1 MKFQHQKLGTRH
13 RTAERTAKQTGELV
27 ISISQ
32 RRNTITVFKGNDRY
46 VLEDTEVV
54 LNFDDNDQLVSM
66 KAIGSMEAD
75 SEEQAEQLESMF
87 SSDEDA
93 LKDMIGVSEGMS
105 MDLKVKGK
113 TVTFTINADVEQL
126 VDVGLIGADDAS
138 EMTKDELIS
147 YFEDQDMTCK

>member
-1 MKFQHQKLGTRH
+1 MKKMIGIVLAGLLLAGCSSHGSKN
-13 RTAERTAKQTGELV
+13 QTTCSGLV
-27 ISISQ
+27 D
-32 RRNTITVFKGNDRY
+32 G
-46 VLEDTEVV
+46 LDTEVV

-93 LKDMIGVSEGMS
+93 LKDMMGVSEGMS

-113 TVTFTINADVEQL
+113 TVTITINADVEQL

>member
-1 MKFQHQKLGTRH
+1 MKKMIGIVLAGLLLVSCSSQGSKN
-13 RTAERTAKQTGELV
+13 RTTCSGLV
-27 ISISQ
+27 D
-32 RRNTITVFKGNDRY
+32 G
-46 VLEDTEVV
+46 LDTEVV

-93 LKDMIGVSEGMS
+93 LKDMMGVSEGMS

-113 TVTFTINADVEQL
+113 TVTITINADVEQL

>member
-1 MKFQHQKLGTRH
+1 MKKMIGIVLAGLLLVGCSSQGSKN
-13 RTAERTAKQTGELV
+13 QTTCSGLV
-27 ISISQ
+27 D
-32 RRNTITVFKGNDRY
+32 G
-46 VLEDTEVV
+46 LDTEVV

-93 LKDMIGVSEGMS
+93 LKDMMGVSEGMS

>member
-1 MKFQHQKLGTRH
+1 MKKMIGIVLAGLLLVGCSSQGSKN
-13 RTAERTAKQTGELV
+13 QTTCSGLV
-27 ISISQ
+27 D
-32 RRNTITVFKGNDRY
+32 G
-46 VLEDTEVV
+46 LDTEVV

-93 LKDMIGVSEGMS
+93 LKDMMGVSEGVS

-113 TVTFTINADVEQL
+113 TVTITINADVEQL

>member
-1 MKFQHQKLGTRH
+1 MKKMIGIVLAGLLLAGCSSQGSKN
-13 RTAERTAKQTGELV
+13 QTTCSGLV
-27 ISISQ
+27 D
-32 RRNTITVFKGNDRY
+32 G
-46 VLEDTEVV
+46 LDTEVV

-87 SSDEDA
+87 SSNEDA

>member
-1 MKFQHQKLGTRH
+1 
-13 RTAERTAKQTGELV
+13 
-27 ISISQ
+27 
-32 RRNTITVFKGNDRY
+32 
-46 VLEDTEVV
+46 
-54 LNFDDNDQLVSM
+54 
-66 KAIGSMEAD
+66 MEAD

-113 TVTFTINADVEQL
+113 TVSITIDADVEQL

>member
-1 MKFQHQKLGTRH
+1 MKKMIGIVLAGLLLVGCSSQGSKN
-13 RTAERTAKQTGELV
+13 QTTCSGLV
-27 ISISQ
+27 D
-32 RRNTITVFKGNDRY
+32 G
-46 VLEDTEVV
+46 LDTEVV

-126 VDVGLIGADDAS
+126 VDVGLIGADNAS

>member
-1 MKFQHQKLGTRH
+1 MKKMIGIVLAGLLLVGCSSQGSKN
-13 RTAERTAKQTGELV
+13 QTTCSGLV
-27 ISISQ
+27 D
-32 RRNTITVFKGNDRY
+32 G
-46 VLEDTEVV
+46 LDTEVT
-54 LNFDDNDQLVSM
+54 LNFDDNDQLLSM
-66 KAIGSMEAD
+66 KVIGSMEAD

-93 LKDMIGVSEGMS
+93 LKDMMGVSEGMS

-113 TVTFTINADVEQL
+113 TVTITINADVEQL

>member
-1 MKFQHQKLGTRH
+1 MKKMIGIVLAGLLLVGCSSQGSKN
-13 RTAERTAKQTGELV
+13 RTTCSGLV
-27 ISISQ
+27 D
-32 RRNTITVFKGNDRY
+32 G
-46 VLEDTEVV
+46 LDTEVV

-113 TVTFTINADVEQL
+113 TVSITIDADVEQL

>member
-1 MKFQHQKLGTRH
+1 MKKMIGIVLAGLLLVGCSSQGSKN
-13 RTAERTAKQTGELV
+13 QTTCSGLV
-27 ISISQ
+27 D
-32 RRNTITVFKGNDRY
+32 G
-46 VLEDTEVV
+46 LDTEVV

>member
-1 MKFQHQKLGTRH
+1 MKKMIGIVLAGLLLVGCSSQGSKN
-13 RTAERTAKQTGELV
+13 QTTCSGLV
-27 ISISQ
+27 D
-32 RRNTITVFKGNDRY
+32 G
-46 VLEDTEVV
+46 LDTEVV

-93 LKDMIGVSEGMS
+93 LKDMMGVSEGMS

-113 TVTFTINADVEQL
+113 TVTITINADVEQL

>member
-1 MKFQHQKLGTRH
+1 MKKMIGIVLAGLLLVGCSSQGSKN
-13 RTAERTAKQTGELV
+13 QTTCSGLV
-27 ISISQ
+27 D
-32 RRNTITVFKGNDRY
+32 G
-46 VLEDTEVV
+46 LDTEVV

-87 SSDEDA
+87 SSNEDA

>member
-1 MKFQHQKLGTRH
+1 
-13 RTAERTAKQTGELV
+13 
-27 ISISQ
+27 
-32 RRNTITVFKGNDRY
+32 
-46 VLEDTEVV
+46 
-54 LNFDDNDQLVSM
+54 
-66 KAIGSMEAD
+66 
-75 SEEQAEQLESMF
+75 
-87 SSDEDA
+87 
-93 LKDMIGVSEGMS
+93 

>member
-1 MKFQHQKLGTRH
+1 
-13 RTAERTAKQTGELV
+13 
-27 ISISQ
+27 
-32 RRNTITVFKGNDRY
+32 
-46 VLEDTEVV
+46 
-54 LNFDDNDQLVSM
+54 
-66 KAIGSMEAD
+66 MEAD

-93 LKDMIGVSEGMS
+93 LKDMMGVSEGMS

-113 TVTFTINADVEQL
+113 TVTITINADVEQL